1 MDIDDAA
8 GFIQLSP
15 DTRAVLDGGRTV
27 LLFHRK
33 LLLPFRV
40 YFERHLVFADDDRD
54 SVSSPGQRVAMTL
67 GIFPGTSAD
76 CLFSDLTRH
85 VAWEALVRCG
95 MVGVN
100 GVDVGKC
107 R

>member
-1 MDIDDAA
+1 MDIDDAT

-67 GIFPGTSAD
+67 GIFPEHPRIVS
-76 CLFSDLTRH
+76 SLT
-85 VAWEALVRCG
+85 
-95 MVGVN
+95 
-100 GVDVGKC
+100 
-107 R
+107 